1 MHNYLQKCSILVW
14 QVDFTYFLALLGCHV
29 CLFVPDICPVWP
41 PEVTPGWKRHI
52 CKENGWERRRR
63 GQKSGKFAVSE
74 VCIFE
79 MCDPVSHPS
88 GIVVPWYA
96 LTCPAG
102 SPEEAPG
109 CKMSIFQPKIGSKLE
124 EVTYTAY
131 KCEGGQCRGGGVG
144 DNCLW
149 APGWPLIWLN
159 WDPTSN
165 KYFFAHILSYLL
177 IPDTLGKYWGGGV
190 EGWKT
195 RKSRNLTFSSISLIW
210 RIAW

>member
-1 MHNYLQKCSILVW
+1 MCISLYLIYVLCDLQGLPKAEKCTFAYSL
-14 QVDFTYFLALLGCHV
+14 
-29 CLFVPDICPVWP
+29 IC
-41 PEVTPGWKRHI
+41 TGKRWK
-52 CKENGWERRRR
+52 RRRR
-63 GQKSGKFAVSE
+63 GLKSGKIAVSE
-74 VCIFE
+74 VCVFE

-88 GIVVPWYA
+88 VIVVPWYA

-102 SPEEAPG
+102 SQEEAPG

-131 KCEGGQCRGGGVG
+131 KCEGGQCRGCRVG

-149 APGWPLIWLN
+149 APVWPLIWLN

-177 IPDTLGKYWGGGV
+177 IPDTLGKYWGEGV

-195 RKSRNLTFSSISLIW
+195 WKSRNRTFSSISLIW
-210 RIAW
+210 RLTW

>member
-1 MHNYLQKCSILVW
+1 MSHKGRPRTLKPLPA
-14 QVDFTYFLALLGCHV
+14 DFTYFLTLSGCHV
-29 CLFVPDICPVWP
+29 YLFVPDICPVWP
-41 PEVTPGWKRHI
+41 PGVTQGWKMHI
-52 CKENGWERRRR
+52 CKDKRWERRRR
-63 GQKSGKFAVSE
+63 GLKSGKIAVSE
-74 VCIFE
+74 VCVFE

-88 GIVVPWYA
+88 VIVVPWYA
-96 LTCPAG
+96 LKCPAG
-102 SPEEAPG
+102 SQEEAPG

-131 KCEGGQCRGGGVG
+131 KCEGGQCRGGRVG

-149 APGWPLIWLN
+149 APVWPIIWLN

-177 IPDTLGKYWGGGV
+177 IPDTLGKYWGEGV

-195 RKSRNLTFSSISLIW
+195 WKSRNQTFSSISQKQRLSY
-210 RIAW
+210 